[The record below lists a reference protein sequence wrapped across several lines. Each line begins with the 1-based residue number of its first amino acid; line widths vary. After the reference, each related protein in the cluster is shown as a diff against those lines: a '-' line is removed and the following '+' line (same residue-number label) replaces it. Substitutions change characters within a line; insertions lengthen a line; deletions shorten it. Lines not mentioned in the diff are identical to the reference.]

1 MNLEKLQILD
11 NNILKLVETFHT
23 DILNKVLRIIT
34 EIGEDKPVIVMAFIF
49 AIIVGIIYII
59 KGKNAKT
66 DEEEKIYTK
75 FAILNSIFI
84 VGTVG
89 GIGVVNKIIKNVV
102 KRPRPNVFPE
112 LLTDTGYSC
121 PSSHAMVFSALMIV
135 IMYYVANLKINSVLK
150 ILLEV
155 LLVLFSVLMALTRVY
170 FGVHYLTDI
179 TLGLILGYVL
189 SLISIAIFNIIR
201 KKIK

>member
-1 MNLEKLQILD
+1 MNLGKLQILD

-34 EIGEDKPVIVMAFIF
+34 EIGEDKPVIVMTFIF

-75 FAILNSIFI
+75 FAILNSVFI

-102 KRPRPNVFPE
+102 KRPRPNMFPE
-112 LLTDTGYSC
+112 LLTDTGYSF

-155 LLVLFSVLMALTRVY
+155 ILVLFSVLMALTRVY

>member
-34 EIGEDKPVIVMAFIF
+34 EIGEDKPVIVMTFIF

-75 FAILNSIFI
+75 
-84 VGTVG
+84 
-89 GIGVVNKIIKNVV
+89 
-102 KRPRPNVFPE
+102 
-112 LLTDTGYSC
+112 YSW
-121 PSSHAMVFSALMIV
+121 
-135 IMYYVANLKINSVLK
+135 K
-150 ILLEV
+150 
-155 LLVLFSVLMALTRVY
+155 RVY
-170 FGVHYLTDI
+170 I
-179 TLGLILGYVL
+179 
-189 SLISIAIFNIIR
+189 
-201 KKIK
+201 